1 MLGGGDYSRYG
12 PWGGWDSL
20 EPARDSGTFIFLGVL
35 VDGDRVRAGIR
46 PAGAVLFTARNVP
59 VGPEEFAVGPNAHVA
74 LAAALNAH
82 SVIGQ
87 QYVATAGL
95 TLSGQLMVEVESYEP
110 SEEDYDP
117 TTLDN
122 NATIGT
128 LTPRVILAGVLPAA
142 PGGTPGVTI
151 GILMGGAKLMQSSLL
166 AGGTRTFDHNNAY
179 DPRLGMVA
187 LGGQPLPA
195 GGEINLIFTP
205 A

>member
-20 EPARDSGTFIFLGVL
+20 EPARDSGTFVFAQAL
-35 VDGDRVRAGIR
+35 VDGDQVGVGIR
-46 PAGAVLFTARNVP
+46 PVGSVTFTARNVP
-59 VGPEEFAVGPNAHVA
+59 VGPEEFAVGPNAHTA
-74 LAAALNAH
+74 LAAAINAH
-82 SVIGQ
+82 PVIGQ

-95 TLSGQLMVEVESYEP
+95 TLSGQLMVEVESYTP
-110 SEEDYDP
+110 SEDDYDP
-117 TTLDN
+117 ATLDD
-122 NATIGT
+122 NATIGS
-128 LTPRVILAGVLPAA
+128 LTPRVILYGVLP
-142 PGGTPGVTI
+142 GVGSGPGVSV
-151 GILMGGAKLMQSSLL
+151 GVLMGGAKLMQSSML